1 MAPPIRPT
9 PEEIAAAQAA
19 EERVRSLTDEAKIR
33 RELND
38 LTAQQLDV
46 IKAIATTYTT
56 SNPALLAGIAN
67 LERQLAATVQ
77 LEAAEQLRLQA
88 AIDTAETSRKA
99 ADADLKARKQAIE
112 LGKAQI
118 KNSQISKDQLDE
130 IVKKYEN
137 LEDTI
142 KEADKASKEL
152 FEGFSSLLKGDL
164 SGGLKKLGK
173 TMFNT
178 FAGDAIKGGIGKFK
192 DSLFELSKKAIGG
205 SGGAIAALGGLAA
218 AFVLIGTAVAIAS
231 KVMKLAFEV
240 AEATHEFMKITGASQ
255 EFASSLISV
264 GNEARAFGGTIKEVS
279 ASFQSLFASV
289 SDFTMMSR
297 TSREE
302 LIKTNTVLSKLGM
315 SNDDLAR
322 SQQVLIKA
330 MGQTASQAAASTRE
344 LAALA
349 MDIGVAPSKMASDFA
364 AAGPQLAK
372 FGRDGVKAFKDLAQT
387 AKITGIEVNRLLAI
401 TEKFDTFEGAAE
413 QAGKLNAAL
422 GGNFVN
428 AMELLTETDPT
439 KRFEQ
444 MTDAIKDAGKSFDD
458 MTYFEAKFFAQA
470 MGLQD
475 VNELALALSGNMD
488 MVGKFTKKSSAQYEA
503 LAERAAKVQ
512 SFQEKMNT
520 LMAQLIPVVE
530 PLVNALLGLSDW
542 MMENLDLVKTGFKL
556 MIGLVTGLAVAMT
569 AFAIATMTAF
579 SPVILIIG
587 VLAGLA
593 SLLFVESFA
602 SSFLEGIGK
611 VGNAIGFMGDSAR
624 ISAGDIKDLTGEAS
638 KLAKNGLFG
647 SQGLKVAS
655 ETTTKSIG
663 EMNVAM
669 RGASVGAATATTEA
683 NTYAMSQVGDTITTN
698 TQNYMGSR
706 EPMNVNLNVDG
717 RKLAMA
723 TIGPMIH
730 ANAMK

>member
-1 MAPPIRPT
+1 MT
-9 PEEIAAAQAA
+9 PEEQAAAEKAA
-19 EERVRSLTDEAKIR
+19 EQLAAETAQLESQVKLR
-33 RELND
+33 RELNE
-38 LTAQQLDV
+38 LTL
-46 IKAIATTYTT
+46 
-56 SNPALLAGIAN
+56 
-67 LERQLAATVQ
+67 
-77 LEAAEQLRLQA
+77 
-88 AIDTAETSRKA
+88 
-99 ADADLKARKQAIE
+99 
-112 LGKAQI
+112 AQI
-118 KNSQISKDQLDE
+118 KHLQELGQLSPAQKTALETIGAQRQKNLALLQKEVEYYNDLVTQAKTEEERSKNQLKALQARIDKQKELVKEGKAEQSSIKEMEEDYEKLDE
-130 IVKKYEN
+130 
-137 LEDTI
+137 TI
-142 KEADKASKEL
+142 KDAKETTNEL
-152 FEGFSSLLKGDL
+152 VGAFGDLLKGNL
-164 SGGLKKLGK
+164 TGGLKKLGSALTK
-173 TMFNT
+173 NLRNKLMDKFTDSIFSMVR
-178 FAGDAIKGGIGKFK
+178 AGPKG
-192 DSLFELSKKAIGG
+192 
-205 SGGAIAALGGLAA
+205 IAAIGGLAA
-218 AFVLIGTAVAIAS
+218 SFALIGIAVSIAS
-231 KVMKLAFEV
+231 KVIKLAIAVVDASNAFQK
-240 AEATHEFMKITGASQ
+240 ATGTSN
-255 EFASSLISV
+255 EFASSLITV
-264 GNEARAFGGTIKEVS
+264 GNDVRAFGGTIEEVS
-279 ASFQSLFASV
+279 ASFQSLFTNV
-289 SDFTMMSR
+289 SDFTMMSKA
-297 TSREE
+297 SREE
-302 LIKTNTVLSKLGM
+302 LIKTNTVLSKLGI

-322 SQQVLIKA
+322 SQQILTKS
-330 MGQTASQAAASTRE
+330 MGQTATQAAKTSRE

-387 AKITGIEVNRLLAI
+387 SKITGIEVNRLLAI

-488 MVGKFTKKSSAQYEA
+488 MVGKFTKKSSAEYEA

-520 LMAQLIPVVE
+520 LMAQLIPIVE
-530 PLVNALLGLSDW
+530 PIVDGLMAMSDW
-542 MMENLDLVKTGFKL
+542 MSENLDAVAFGFKV
-556 MIGLVTGLAVAMT
+556 IISAVTGLAVALT
-569 AFAIATMTAF
+569 AVGISMALAFAPAYAATFAIAG
-579 SPVILIIG
+579 LIGAI
-587 VLAGLA
+587 AALA
-593 SLLFVESFA
+593 SLLFIESFA

-611 VGNAIGFMGDSAR
+611 VGNAFGLMGENAK
-624 ISAGDIKDLTGEAS
+624 ISTGDIKDLTGEAS

-669 RGASVGAATATTEA
+669 RGASVGAASATTEA
-683 NTYAMSQVGDTITTN
+683 NTYAMSQIGDTITTN

-706 EPMNVNLNVDG
+706 EPMNVNLKVDG
-717 RKLAMA
+717 KKLAMA
-723 TIGPMIH
+723 TVGPMIRST
-730 ANAMK
+730 AMG

>member
-1 MAPPIRPT
+1 MT
-9 PEEIAAAQAA
+9 PEEQAAAEKAA
-19 EERVRSLTDEAKIR
+19 EQLAAETAQLESQVKLR
-33 RELND
+33 RELNE
-38 LTAQQLDV
+38 LTL
-46 IKAIATTYTT
+46 
-56 SNPALLAGIAN
+56 
-67 LERQLAATVQ
+67 
-77 LEAAEQLRLQA
+77 
-88 AIDTAETSRKA
+88 
-99 ADADLKARKQAIE
+99 
-112 LGKAQI
+112 AQI
-118 KNSQISKDQLDE
+118 KHLQELGQLSPAQKTALETIGAQRQKNLALLQKEVEYYNDLVTQAKTEEERSKNQLKALQARIDKQKE
-130 IVKKYEN
+130 LVKEGKAEQSSIKEMEEDYEK
-137 LEDTI
+137 LDKTI
-142 KEADKASKEL
+142 KDAKETTNEL
-152 FEGFSSLLKGDL
+152 VGAFGDLLKGNL
-164 SGGLKKLGK
+164 TGGLKKLGK
-173 TMFNT
+173 TMLDS
-178 FAGDAIKGGIGKFK
+178 FAGDAIKDGIGSFK
-192 DSLFELSKKAIGG
+192 DSLFKLSKDAIGG
-205 SGGAIAALGGLAA
+205 SKGAIAAIGGLAA
-218 AFVLIGTAVAIAS
+218 SFALIGVAVALAA
-231 KVMKLAFEV
+231 KVIQLAMAV
-240 AEATHEFMKITGASQ
+240 ADATYEFMKITGASQ
-255 EFASSLISV
+255 EFASSLGTV
-264 GNEARAFGGTIKEVS
+264 ANEARAFGGTVKEVS
-279 ASFQSLFASV
+279 ASFQSLFANV

-297 TSREE
+297 ASREE
-302 LIKTNTVLSKLGM
+302 LIKTNTVLSKLGV

-322 SQQVLIKA
+322 SQQILIKS
-330 MGQTASQAAASTRE
+330 MGQTATQAAKTSRE
-344 LAALA
+344 IAALA

-387 AKITGIEVNRLLAI
+387 SKITGIEVNRLLAI

-444 MTDAIKDAGKSFDD
+444 MTGAIKDAGKSFDD

-488 MVGKFTKKSSAQYEA
+488 MVGKFTKKSSAEYEA

-530 PLVNALLGLSDW
+530 PLVNALMGLSDW
-542 MMENLDLVKTGFKL
+542 MMENLDMVKTGFKL

-569 AFAIATMTAF
+569 AFAIATIGAF

-593 SLLFVESFA
+593 SLLFIESFA

-611 VGNAIGFMGDSAR
+611 VGNAFGLMGENAKT
-624 ISAGDIKDLTGEAS
+624 SAGDIKDLTGEAS

-647 SQGLKVAS
+647 SQGIKVGA
-655 ETTTKSIG
+655 EMTTKSID

-669 RGASVGAATATTEA
+669 KGASVGAASATTEA
-683 NTYAMSQVGDTITTN
+683 NAYTMSQVGDTITTN

-717 RKLAMA
+717 KKLAMA
-723 TIGPMIH
+723 TVGPMIRST
-730 ANAMK
+730 AMG

>member
-1 MAPPIRPT
+1 MAPPLT
-9 PEEIAAAQAA
+9 PEEEAAARQLTADTIN
-19 EERVRSLTDEAKIR
+19 LTDQLKLR
-33 RELND
+33 RELNE
-38 LTAQQLDV
+38 LSLAQIEYLQSLNQL
-46 IKAIATTYTT
+46 
-56 SNPALLAGIAN
+56 SNQQRQALQSLADQRQNN
-67 LERQLAATVQ
+67 LNLLQAEITRQNQLAQNAATAS
-77 LEAAEQLRLQA
+77 ERSAAELKSIQA
-88 AIDTAETSRKA
+88 AIDLTKQKIKEGKASQAELENLKKQYEDLEEGIKKAKETSEA
-99 ADADLKARKQAIE
+99 LFDSF
-112 LGKAQI
+112 GK
-118 KNSQISKDQLDE
+118 
-130 IVKKYEN
+130 
-137 LEDTI
+137 
-142 KEADKASKEL
+142 
-152 FEGFSSLLKGDL
+152 LLTGDL
-164 SGGLKKLGK
+164 SGGLKQLGK
-173 TMFNT
+173 TIIES
-178 FAGDAIKGGIGKFK
+178 FAGDAIKDSIKSFK
-192 DSLFELSKKAIGG
+192 DSLFELSKNAIGG
-205 SGGAIAALGGLAA
+205 SGGAIAALGSLGASFA
-218 AFVLIGTAVAIAS
+218 LIGVAVAMAS
-231 KVMKLAFEV
+231 KVMQLAFEV

-255 EFASSLISV
+255 EFASSLITVS
-264 GNEARAFGGTIKEVS
+264 NEARSFGGTVKEVS
-279 ASFQSLFASV
+279 ASFQSLFANV
-289 SDFTMMSR
+289 SDFTMMSKS
-297 TSREE
+297 SREE
-302 LIKTNTVLSKLGM
+302 LIKTNTVLSKLGI

-322 SQQVLIKA
+322 SQQVLIKS
-330 MGQTASQAAASTRE
+330 MGQSATQAAATSRE

-364 AAGPQLAK
+364 AAGPQFAK

-458 MTYFEAKFFAQA
+458 MTYFEAKFFTEA

-488 MVGKFTKKSSAQYEA
+488 MVGKFTKKSSAEYEA

-530 PLVNALLGLSDW
+530 PLVNALMGMSDW
-542 MMENLDLVKTGFKL
+542 MMENLDMVKVGFKL
-556 MIGLVTGLAVAMT
+556 IIGLTIALAAAMT
-569 AFAIATMTAF
+569 AFAIATMSAF

-611 VGNAIGFMGDSAR
+611 VGNAFGLMGENAQVAS
-624 ISAGDIKDLTGEAS
+624 GDIKDLTGEAN
-638 KLAKNGLFG
+638 KLAKDGLFG
-647 SQGLKVAS
+647 NQGLKVATES
-655 ETTTKSIG
+655 TTKSVE

-669 RGASVGAATATTEA
+669 KDASVGSAAATTEA

-717 RKLAMA
+717 KKLAMA
-723 TIGPMIH
+723 TVGPMVRT
-730 ANAMK
+730 AAMG